1 MTSAINPNNIDG
13 TYPVAGQDN
22 NSQGFRDNF
31 TNTKTNFQYAK
42 DEISDLQNKVILK
55 SPLSGGGNISV
66 INNMGGAPL
75 INFREQ
81 NVSFASVDLGSVSGS
96 QTINYTLGSYQQL
109 ATSGSVNLSFS
120 GFPAAG
126 ITGQITV
133 TVNVTNTAHTV
144 ILTSAS
150 SWRNATGVQG
160 ASVTGTT
167 VTITAP
173 VTGFYTFVIN
183 TSDGGS
189 TLTLSE
195 VNKQIQAF
203 NASTQAVQT
212 GGVNPEA
219 SLNTTVSLYDT
230 TTGGL
235 SSLASGVQGQVKILA
250 AGNVA
255 AGNLTVTVTNPAW
268 GGTGNVVMTGN
279 GQTATLMY
287 TNSKWF
293 CIGTGPDATGN
304 IALFT

>member
-42 DEISDLQNKVILK
+42 DEISDLQGKVILK

-81 NVSFASVDLGSVSGS
+81 NVSFAFVDLGSVSGS

-126 ITGQITV
+126 IAGQITV

-144 ILTSAS
+144 TLTSAS
-150 SWRNATGVQG
+150 SWRNVTGVQG
-160 ASVTGTT
+160 ANVTGTT
-167 VTITAP
+167 ATVTFSVI
-173 VTGFYTFVIN
+173 GFYTFVIN

-212 GGVNPEA
+212 GGVNPQA

-230 TTGGL
+230 TTGNL

-250 AGNVA
+250 AGNVQ

-268 GGTGNVVMTGN
+268 GGTGNVIMTGN

-293 CIGTGPDATGN
+293 CIGAGPDATGN
-304 IALFT
+304 VARFT

>member
-31 TNTKTNFQYAK
+31 TNTQTNFQYAR
-42 DEISDLQNKVILK
+42 DEITDLQNKAILK
-55 SPLSGGGNISV
+55 APLSSGGNIAN

-81 NVSFASVDLGSVSGS
+81 NVSYTYVPLGSVSGS
-96 QTINYTLGSYQQL
+96 QTINYTLGPYQEL
-109 ATSGSVNLSFS
+109 ATSGSVILSFS
-120 GFPAAG
+120 GWPPGGVA
-126 ITGQITV
+126 GQIFV
-133 TVNVTNTAHTV
+133 TVNVTNVAHTV
-144 ILTSAS
+144 VLTAPS
-150 SWRNATGVQG
+150 SWRNVSGVQG
-160 ASVTGTT
+160 AVLAGTS
-167 VTITAP
+167 VTITFP

-183 TSDGGS
+183 TSDGGG

-203 NASTQAVQT
+203 NASTEAVQT

-219 SLNTTVSLYDT
+219 NLRTTVSFYDT
-230 TTGGL
+230 TTGPN
-235 SSLASGVQGQVKILA
+235 SSLAAGVQGQIKILA

-255 AGNLTVTVTNPAW
+255 AGNLVVAVADPAW
-268 GGTGNVVMTGN
+268 GGTGNVTMTGN

>member
-42 DEISDLQNKVILK
+42 DEISDLQGKAILK

-81 NVSFASVDLGSVSGS
+81 NVSFAFVDLGSVSGG

-126 ITGQITV
+126 IAGQINV
-133 TVNVTNTAHTV
+133 TVNVTNAAHTV
-144 ILTSAS
+144 TLTSAS
-150 SWRNATGVQG
+150 SWRNVTGVQG
-160 ASVTGTT
+160 ANVTGTT
-167 VTITAP
+167 VTITFP

-230 TTGGL
+230 TTGDL

-255 AGNLTVTVTNPAW
+255 AGNLTVTVTNPGW

-304 IALFT
+304 VALFT

>member
-1 MTSAINPNNIDG
+1 
-13 TYPVAGQDN
+13 
-22 NSQGFRDNF
+22 
-31 TNTKTNFQYAK
+31 
-42 DEISDLQNKVILK
+42 
-55 SPLSGGGNISV
+55 
-66 INNMGGAPL
+66 
-75 INFREQ
+75 
-81 NVSFASVDLGSVSGS
+81 VSGS
-96 QTINYTLGSYQQL
+96 RTINYTLGSYQQL

-126 ITGQITV
+126 IAWQINV
-133 TVNVTNTAHTV
+133 TVNVTNAAHTV
-144 ILTSAS
+144 TLTSAS
-150 SWRNATGVQG
+150 SWRNVTGVQG
-160 ASVTGTT
+160 ADYAAGTT
-167 VTITAP
+167 VTITFP

-203 NASTQAVQT
+203 NASTQSVQT

-230 TTGGL
+230 TTGDL

-255 AGNLTVTVTNPAW
+255 AGNLTVTVADPGW

-279 GQTATLMY
+279 GQTATLIY

-304 IALFT
+304 VALFT

>member
-13 TYPVAGQDN
+13 AYPVAGQDN

-31 TNTKTNFQYAK
+31 TNTRTNFQFAK
-42 DEISDLQNKVILK
+42 DEITDLQNKVILK
-55 SPLSGGGNISV
+55 EPLGGGGNISV

-81 NVSFASVDLGSVSGS
+81 NVSYTFVELGSVSGS
-96 QTINYTLGSYQQL
+96 QNINYALGPYQQL
-109 ATSGSVNLSFS
+109 ATSGSVNLSFT
-120 GFPAAG
+120 GWPAAG
-126 ITGQITV
+126 IAGQITV
-133 TVNVTNTAHTV
+133 TVNVTNVAHTV
-144 ILTSAS
+144 TLTSAS
-150 SWRNATGVQG
+150 SWRNVSGVQG
-160 ASVTGTT
+160 ASVIGTT
-167 VTITAP
+167 VTITVP

-203 NASTQAVQT
+203 NASTEAVQT

-219 SLNTTVSLYDT
+219 NLRTTVSFYDT
-230 TTGGL
+230 TTGPN
-235 SSLASGVQGQVKILA
+235 SSLAAGVQGQVKILA

-255 AGNLTVTVTNPAW
+255 AGNLTVTVSNPAW
-268 GGTGNVVMTGN
+268 GGTGNVIMTGN

>member
-42 DEISDLQNKVILK
+42 DEISDLQSKAILK
-55 SPLSGGGNISV
+55 APLSSGGNISV

-81 NVSFASVDLGSVSGS
+81 NVSFAFVDLGSVSGS
-96 QTINYTLGSYQQL
+96 RTINYTLGSYQQL

-126 ITGQITV
+126 IAGQINV
-133 TVNVTNTAHTV
+133 TVNVTNAAHTV
-144 ILTSAS
+144 TLTSAS
-150 SWRNATGVQG
+150 SWRNVTGVQG
-160 ASVTGTT
+160 TIVAGTT
-167 VTITAP
+167 VTITFP

-203 NASTQAVQT
+203 NASTQSVQT

-230 TTGGL
+230 TTGDL

-255 AGNLTVTVTNPAW
+255 AGNLTVTVADPGW

-304 IALFT
+304 VALFT